1 MNKDPG
7 NNGKRPELT
16 NRKTLLV
23 YAALIV
29 LLVFAIVMN
38 REFFV
43 KMTHE
48 LREMSIAGIITVCV
62 CGILYRVIDG
72 VVLCQMGHKYSA
84 EFTLPKAVITALCGS
99 FFRVSTLG
107 SGMAVSKIYYMKRDG
122 IEIGNG
128 MGICFL
134 QTIFFK
140 LSILVMGV
148 VAIVCSTVSRAAFAN
163 SKIFVIIDIAA
174 NVLLV
179 AAMVTIAVNKRLT
192 EFLFRLGKKI
202 CARFPKAMAF
212 LERAGYEVDLLQN
225 ESAVTMKDKKL
236 CIILLAES
244 VLMQAIWYITPCI
257 AVIGDGVALTD
268 VFAMIAIANML
279 AGVIPMPS
287 GFGSVD
293 VFFVLMYV
301 QAGTSVM
308 AALAMVVYRFATTF
322 VPFFAGAPA
331 VFAYIRRERH

>member
-1 MNKDPG
+1 
-7 NNGKRPELT
+7 
-16 NRKTLLV
+16 
-23 YAALIV
+23 
-29 LLVFAIVMN
+29 
-38 REFFV
+38 
-43 KMTHE
+43 MTHE
-48 LREMSIAGIITVCV
+48 LREMSIAGIIMVCV

-128 MGICFL
+128 MGICFYRRYSLNFQSLLWELWQLCAVQFQERHL
-134 QTIFFK
+134 QIQ
-140 LSILVMGV
+140 
-148 VAIVCSTVSRAAFAN
+148 N
-163 SKIFVIIDIAA
+163 FVIIDIAA

-202 CARFPKAMAF
+202 CARFPKMMAF

-244 VLMQAIWYITPCI
+244 VLMQALWYITPCI

-293 VFFVLMYV
+293 VFLY
-301 QAGTSVM
+301 
-308 AALAMVVYRFATTF
+308 
-322 VPFFAGAPA
+322 
-331 VFAYIRRERH
+331 

>member
-1 MNKDPG
+1 MGKDLD

-16 NRKTLLV
+16 NRKTILV
-23 YAALIV
+23 YAALAV
-29 LLVFAIVMN
+29 LLIFAIVMN
-38 REFFV
+38 REFFT
-43 KMTHE
+43 KMVHE
-48 LREMSIAGIITVCV
+48 LKEMSIVGIITICV

-72 VVLCQMGHKYSA
+72 VVLYQMGHKYSA
-84 EFTLPKAVITALCGS
+84 GFTLPKAVVTALCGS

-140 LSILVMGV
+140 LSILIMGA
-148 VAIVCSTVSRAAFAN
+148 VAVLCSAVSRMAFAN
-163 SKIFVIIDIAA
+163 SKIFVIIDIVA
-174 NVLLV
+174 NILLV
-179 AAMVTIAVNKRLT
+179 AAMVTVAVNKRLT
-192 EFLFRLGKKI
+192 GFLFRLGEKL
-202 CARFPKAMAF
+202 CGRFPKAMAF
-212 LERAGYEVDLLQN
+212 LERAQYEVGLLQN
-225 ESAVTMKDKKL
+225 ESAAAMKDVRL
-236 CIILLAES
+236 CLLLLAES
-244 VLMQAIWYITPCI
+244 VIMQTVWYVTPCV
-257 AVIGDGVALTD
+257 AVIGDGVAMTD

-301 QAGTSVM
+301 QAGSSVA

-331 VFAYIRRERH
+331 VFAYTRRERN

>member
-192 EFLFRLGKKI
+192 EFLFRLGKTYDSLVMVLACDTTKKGKPMTSGHLY
-202 CARFPKAMAF
+202 ALNAENLDVLWGKP
-212 LERAGYEVDLLQN
+212 LDLSLCTVHSITKQGVLL
-225 ESAVTMKDKKL
+225 SATLKSNGKS
-236 CIILLAES
+236 LL
-244 VLMQAIWYITPCI
+244 T
-257 AVIGDGVALTD
+257 
-268 VFAMIAIANML
+268 L
-279 AGVIPMPS
+279 ADSKTGQS
-287 GFGSVD
+287 
-293 VFFVLMYV
+293 L
-301 QAGTSVM
+301 
-308 AALAMVVYRFATTF
+308 
-322 VPFFAGAPA
+322 
-331 VFAYIRRERH
+331 

>member
-1 MNKDPG
+1 
-7 NNGKRPELT
+7 
-16 NRKTLLV
+16 
-23 YAALIV
+23 
-29 LLVFAIVMN
+29 
-38 REFFV
+38 
-43 KMTHE
+43 
-48 LREMSIAGIITVCV
+48 
-62 CGILYRVIDG
+62 
-72 VVLCQMGHKYSA
+72 
-84 EFTLPKAVITALCGS
+84 
-99 FFRVSTLG
+99 
-107 SGMAVSKIYYMKRDG
+107 MKRDG

-244 VLMQAIWYITPCI
+244 VLMQALWYITPCI

-301 QAGTSVM
+301 QAGTSVT